1 MKQPDSGA
9 AVPMH
14 GLTPHIPGAVVT
26 WRHFRKMR
34 QMDLAEASGLC
45 LSQVK
50 WLERGRKTGFRTD
63 TLEKVCQGLG
73 ISLLELLATAAR
85 RKDGTAVL

>member
-1 MKQPDSGA
+1 
-9 AVPMH
+9 MH

-34 QMDLAEASGLC
+34 QADLAEASGLC

-63 TLEKVCQGLG
+63 TLEKACDGLG

-85 RKDGTAVL
+85 RRDGTASL